1 MPRIKL
7 TAEERELSRNLKA
20 QNRRLATLYEES
32 KKNGDFTLYDE
43 VAKKLNTS
51 EIKQSGLVHKSEKG
65 ALQVKQGASNY
76 RSDIGKV
83 VADIM
88 KTVPTITQLKERTKK
103 KLVEIAEKAKDWF
116 QRLSAF
122 TKVNEEKANAYDQ
135 LYDYVRQHFTEREAY
150 EVMKQTYDRAEDK
163 TNANELLRIV
173 KDLEREREDEWKS
186 ITGGDLPFTDSI

>member
-7 TAEERELSRNLKA
+7 TAKERELSRNLKA

-32 KKNGDFTLYDE
+32 KKSGDFTLYDE
-43 VAKKLNTS
+43 VAKKLNAS

-88 KTVPTITQLKERTKK
+88 KTVPTITQLKERAKK
-103 KLVEIAEKAKDWF
+103 KLGEMVEKAKDWF
-116 QRLSAF
+116 QRLSAY

-135 LYDYVRQHFTEREAY
+135 LYDYVRQHFTERESY
-150 EVMKQTYDRAEDK
+150 EIMKQTYDRAEDK

-173 KDLEREREDEWKS
+173 KDLEREREDEWKQV
-186 ITGGDLPFTDSI
+186 TGGELPFTDSI

>member
-103 KLVEIAEKAKDWF
+103 KLGEIAEKAKDWF

>member
-7 TAEERELSRNLKA
+7 TDEERELSRTLKA
-20 QNRRLATLYEES
+20 QNTRLAKLYGES

-43 VAKKLNTS
+43 IAKKLNTS
-51 EIKQSGLVHKSEKG
+51 EIKQSGLVHKSQKG

-88 KTVPTITQLKERTKK
+88 KTVPTITQLKSKAKK
-103 KLVEIAEKAKDWF
+103 KLGEAIEKVEDWF
-116 QRLSAF
+116 KRLSAY
-122 TKVNEEKANAYDQ
+122 TKVTEEKANAYDQ
-135 LYDYVRQHFTEREAY
+135 LYEYVRQHFTEREAY
-150 EVMKQTYDRAEDK
+150 EVMKQTYDQAQDSTDAK
-163 TNANELLRIV
+163 ELLRLV
-173 KDLEREREDEWKS
+173 KDIERERENEWQQ